1 MGIKKIR
8 KEMRMTQKEFAEML
22 GLTQGY
28 LSELE
33 TGKSPITQNIIN
45 MLRDHNLD
53 LILDADHKQM
63 SIPIVDIQAAAGT
76 GVTNASELV
85 SGSLPLSD
93 KFSAYFGDNVAII
106 SVSGDSMEPTISHQD
121 WLLVRRQE
129 EILSEGIFVFLQ
141 DNELRVK
148 RIQKEL
154 SGRVL
159 VISDNEKYH
168 TEVYTNEDL
177 ELLETKV
184 IGRVVG
190 IIQKT

>member
-1 MGIKKIR
+1 MGLKQIR
-8 KEMRMTQKEFAEML
+8 KEMRMTQKEFADML

-45 MLRDHNLD
+45 VLKDHNLD
-53 LILDADHKQM
+53 LSLHTEQKQM
-63 SIPIVDIQAAAGT
+63 SIPIVDVQASAGA
-76 GVTNASELV
+76 GVENVAELV
-85 SGSLPLSD
+85 TDSLPMSD
-93 KFSAYFGDNVAII
+93 KFSSHFGDNVAII
-106 SVSGDSMEPTISHQD
+106 SVCGDSMEPTISHQD

-129 EILSEGIFVFLQ
+129 EIHSEGIFVFLQ

-168 TEVYTNEDL
+168 TEVYTQEDL
-177 ELLETKV
+177 VLLETKI